1 MSHHMFR
8 YRHDHDLVIP
18 SREPYRDRVFFVK
31 GGRVSFWFSAA
42 IVCGI
47 IATSVAPTRAHAIW
61 PDVLRPAA
69 NPCHRKCMTGGNN
82 SNAGK
87 IGIGPAKVAMRVQG
101 LPNRWS
107 RDSR

>member
-47 IATSVAPTRAHAIW
+47 IATSVAP
-61 PDVLRPAA
+61 PAL
-69 NPCHRKCMTGGNN
+69 MQ
-82 SNAGK
+82 S
-87 IGIGPAKVAMRVQG
+87 GPMCYGQPRIRVIV
-101 LPNRWS
+101 S
-107 RDSR
+107 A